1 MKKMYW
7 LYTYKEII
15 TVGKVYN
22 NERTCDFVDKEII
35 ENGELFAILEANSFK
50 EALRRAIEAKH
61 MNEK

>member
-22 NERTCDFVDKEII
+22 NEKTCDFVDKEII
-35 ENGELFAILEANSFK
+35 ENGELFAILEADTFR
-50 EALRRAIEAKH
+50 EALTRAIKAK
-61 MNEK
+61 KGVVL